1 MSMMSGSVKHYRM
14 SGGVPFIETNHLE
27 PSSKLMAGMAAD
39 STKGGPNY
47 DEAYASRVTFAQRTT
62 QAGT

>member
-47 DEAYASRVTFAQRTT
+47 D
-62 QAGT
+62 